1 MIDKLEYFLFPVG
14 LFILAVYF
22 YKVWKRPL
30 APDVSA
36 WEKGTHNMHLG
47 YAVTAILGG
56 IICLIISII
65 HACTGWVAK

>member
-22 YKVWKRPL
+22 YKVWKKPL
-30 APDVSA
+30 ATDA
-36 WEKGTHNMHLG
+36 TTWEKTTHRIYLTYTIG
-47 YAVTAILGG
+47 AILGG